1 MMEDKFNDDLKKE
14 KEETLGE
21 ILDRPTELSEEQK
34 AEIAKEGEFLK
45 KELTAT
51 KSNLSMRQIARDGD
65 LCIRFLEQEIAI
77 MAKANE
83 LEDNVVENIEK
94 IDKVITK
101 PELVVEPFIA
111 KELPEEPQIE
121 SFKRADVFLGK
132 KISFDKNKNILLSII
147 ATIVLGLIIGF
158 FFSVLSLEIDNVG
171 EYFKEIEL
179 KEKLSFVLR
188 SLIAAAIFDLVF
200 TIFLGKYIAIKGIL
214 VAFYYIIEVIT
225 YPVLLI
231 INICRKISYVRNLK
245 DEEYEYQYACSK
257 INEENRRKK
266 EAYDSQ
272 VRAKRKVFDAA
283 WKEKADERK
292 AQIMIYKLDIARCE
306 YLSDVCR
313 EAMTISRQSF
323 CLPDQYNTIEIKK
336 DLLNRMKNMFVY
348 DLVET
353 IDRYEK
359 EKEGKQRFEVEQKA
373 RNQQLEVLQKMSL
386 EMDRISKQVSAS
398 NQAARE
404 AQQRQIKEL
413 EQIRSQNAEMLRQQ
427 KQSQEKQAKEL
438 EKISK
443 NTQDVNDSLSYWDTN
458 LNRV

>member
-1 MMEDKFNDDLKKE
+1 MEENQKE
-14 KEETLGE
+14 KENLEESLTA
-21 ILDRPTELSEEQK
+21 ILNSPTEISKEQK
-34 AEIAKEGEFLK
+34 AEFEKEGLK
-45 KELTAT
+45 LKEELTVVKT
-51 KSNLSMRQIARDGD
+51 DLSMRQVARDGD

-77 MAKANE
+77 MAKAND

-101 PELVVEPFIA
+101 PECVVEPFVA

-121 SFKRADVFLGK
+121 PFKRADVFLGK

-231 INICRKISYVRNLK
+231 INICRKIFYVRNLK

-257 INEENRRKK
+257 IKEENRKKK

-272 VRAKRKVFDAA
+272 VRARRKVFDAA

-292 AQIMIYKLDIARCE
+292 AEIMIYKLDIARCE
-306 YLSDVCR
+306 YLSAVCR
-313 EAMTISRQSF
+313 EAMRISRQSF
-323 CLPDQYNTIEIKK
+323 CLPDQYNTVEIKK
-336 DLLNRMKNMFVY
+336 DLLNRMKNMFVV

-353 IDRYEK
+353 IDKYEK
-359 EKEGKQRFEVEQKA
+359 DKENKKRFEEEQKA
-373 RNQQLEVLQKMSL
+373 REEQLHIFREVSVKLDGISRQVHVNTIEAQK
-386 EMDRISKQVSAS
+386 
-398 NQAARE
+398 
-404 AQQRQIKEL
+404 AQQRQIEEL
-413 EQIRSQNAEMLRQQ
+413 ERIRNQNAEMLKQQ
-427 KQSQEKQAKEL
+427 KQAQEKQSEEL
-438 EKISK
+438 KNISENTK
-443 NTQDVNDSLSYWDTN
+443 NTYRATAYVPGQMWVD
-458 LNRV
+458 